1 MKGMVIG
8 KLPPV
13 KLPLSRKIA
22 LNKFPPCLGL
32 RFGLELGS

>member
-13 KLPLSRKIA
+13 KLPPSRKIA
-22 LNKFPPCLGL
+22 LKKFPPCLGL
-32 RFGLELGS
+32 RFGLGLGS